1 MIDLVL
7 IMLTDMVKGHK
18 VALSIRQLY
27 RGLASW
33 RDVLAEE
40 RAKAITCFIEFG
52 VEAVGVENTFAALF
66 LFNLTVCS
74 YKV

>member
-27 RGLASW
+27 RGLAFW

-40 RAKAITCFIEFG
+40 RAKAITCLLNLELKLWEWRIRLLRSF
-52 VEAVGVENTFAALF
+52 F
-66 LFNLTVCS
+66 LI
-74 YKV
+74 